1 MKRFITALI
10 ILFIILTLAG
20 CGQYGEEMETNEENL
35 VDAYEPQDAYE
46 EESHSPYEHEEEM
59 EISDTPV
66 EDSIRFSSVEDFL
79 NAYMIAGAGGNINH
93 LASEWHET
101 FAADGAPF
109 STSAAAVNFTSLETF
124 YLPVG
129 IPEEFELFTI
139 EVNEEFINLIFL
151 HQDDMI
157 SEDAI
162 WSALR
167 SNYRVFRFSIPR
179 GQNHG
184 DPHEDPMEGM
194 LQLHDLT
201 EEVLIDEKYLVLGPD
216 TVVWVE
222 NNRLLALYIPES
234 HRNASGDVSM
244 ERGDGEMSYEEQ
256 LEAVSFAETT
266 TINLQDTR
274 AVEAMIAELESARR

>member
-1 MKRFITALI
+1 MKRFITAPI

-35 VDAYEPQDAYE
+35 VDAYEPQDTYE
-46 EESHSPYEHEEEM
+46 EKNHSPYEQEEEM
-59 EISDTPV
+59 VIFDTPV

-79 NAYMIAGAGGNINH
+79 NAYMIASAGGNINH

-139 EVNEEFINLIFL
+139 EVNEELVSFIFL
-151 HQDDMI
+151 HSDDMV

-162 WSALR
+162 WDAIRNLR
-167 SNYRVFRFSIPR
+167 EFRFTFYR
-179 GQNHG
+179 W
-184 DPHEDPMEGM
+184 DVEDS
-194 LQLHDLT
+194 
-201 EEVLIDEKYLVLGPD
+201 VLIDAMLEQNFITEEDLIDGKYLLHEQGRSFS
-216 TVVWVE
+216 WVFDRTRFHLRTPWLHHNARAEVSIASE
-222 NNRLLALYIPES
+222 NGDMPLADP
-234 HRNASGDVSM
+234 
-244 ERGDGEMSYEEQ
+244 
-256 LEAVSFAETT
+256 LEAVKFTEMVTL
-266 TINLQDTR
+266 NLQDTR
-274 AVEAMIAELESARR
+274 AVEAMIAELEAARR